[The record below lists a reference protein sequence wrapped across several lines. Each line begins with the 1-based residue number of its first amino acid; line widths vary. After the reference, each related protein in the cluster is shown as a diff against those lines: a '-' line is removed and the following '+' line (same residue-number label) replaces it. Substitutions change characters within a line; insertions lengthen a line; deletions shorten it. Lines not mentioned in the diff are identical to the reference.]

1 MINRVKNMLVGPKA
15 EWPVVAAENS
25 SHIKVFT
32 GYVVPLALIPAIA
45 AFIGYGLV
53 GHNVLGFKIV
63 GIGIGISQAVVQYI
77 TMLVGIYVTA
87 FIIDAL
93 ATGFGAKKDFNQA
106 FSLVAYSYTPM
117 FVAGVFNLLPAL
129 SLLAMLAGLYSL
141 YLLYIGLQP
150 MMKVPAEKQTAYF
163 IVSLL
168 VMIVVSV
175 VLSIILGAI
184 LLSGAVGSLMSF

>member
-1 MINRVKNMLVGPKA
+1 MINRVKNMLVSPKA
-15 EWPVVAAENS
+15 EWPVVASENS
-25 SHIKVFT
+25 SHVKVFT

-45 AFIGYGLV
+45 AFIGYGLIDSI
-53 GHNVLGFKIV
+53 LGIHIG
-63 GIGIGISQAVVQYI
+63 GIGWGIRQAIVQYI
-77 TMLVGIYVTA
+77 TMLGGVYVTA

-93 ATGFGAKKDFNQA
+93 ANSFGAKKDFNHA

-117 FVAGVFNLLPAL
+117 FVAGILYILPAL
-129 SLLAMLAGLYSL
+129 SWLAMLAGLYSL

-150 MMKVPAEKQTAYF
+150 MMKVSTEKQTSYF

-175 VLSIILGAI
+175 IFSAVLSAI
-184 LLSGAVGSLMSF
+184 LIKSTTTSLIGF